1 MIPCPQEKALYFYHT
16 QPRGCL
22 HHGIQSAPTASCEE
36 ISHSTFWLFPLSIS
50 QTEEG
55 RGVLPC
61 APSAPPAREQGAAK
75 GSCCTSPAAHLLPVP
90 STKRRLVAALQH
102 VCFTASPFPK
112 DQSPCWEPSLTAL
125 QAPTPPPQ
133 RSVSNPTPMAAQPPL
148 RASNQR
154 PLVPSPFMSLLI
166 RTQSIWVSS
175 EDLRRAEQ
183 EFSSWGRLGAVL
195 FCLSLITEDS

>member
-22 HHGIQSAPTASCEE
+22 HHGIKSTPTASREE

-102 VCFTASPFPK
+102 VCFTASPFPQ

-125 QAPTPPPQ
+125 QAGTQLSQSQ
-133 RSVSNPTPMAAQPPL
+133 RNCSAPCRYQLHAVQQVDRIQSPSHR
-148 RASNQR
+148 RA
-154 PLVPSPFMSLLI
+154 PVPS
-166 RTQSIWVSS
+166 R
-175 EDLRRAEQ
+175 
-183 EFSSWGRLGAVL
+183 
-195 FCLSLITEDS
+195 